1 MTFDRERV
9 REPIGPAP
17 NHDPGTSIST
27 ARSTCCWPG
36 YCLTTATNLSIVAAI
51 FVKPADSPAP
61 PPLSCRCAPP
71 ESFGHGPGPDHINV
85 IFFFLFR
92 IYVIGAVFFLKKTEF
107 WSRARSSGSVR
118 VWPGRAS
125 PGPDVRVLSE
135 TRRDSDSLRRL
146 SPRPREPGRLAGLM
160 GTWDHTRCSHS
171 ALSA

>member
-1 MTFDRERV
+1 MYFSRCSVAV

-51 FVKPADSPAP
+51 FVRPADSPAP

-85 IFFFLFR
+85 

-135 TRRDSDSLRRL
+135 TRRDSDSLGDSLRGPESQGGRRG
-146 SPRPREPGRLAGLM
+146 SRAH
-160 GTWDHTRCSHS
+160 GTTHDARTQH
-171 ALSA
+171 